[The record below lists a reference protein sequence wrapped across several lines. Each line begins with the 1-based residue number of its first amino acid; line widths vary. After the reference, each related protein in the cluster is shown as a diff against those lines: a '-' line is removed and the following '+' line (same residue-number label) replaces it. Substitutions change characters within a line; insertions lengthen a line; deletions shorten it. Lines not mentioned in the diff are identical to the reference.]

1 MALKIVGDRVM
12 IKIDEPE
19 TTEGGIHIPES
30 AQEKPQQGTVIEVGE
45 GQRLDDGTLV
55 SPDVQKGDKVVFSK
69 YGGTEIDDEGE
80 EYLILDS
87 SQIYAK
93 LA

>member
-1 MALKIVGDRVM
+1 VALKILGDRVM
-12 IKIDEPE
+12 IRVDEPE

-30 AQEKPQQGTVIEVGE
+30 AQQKPQRGTIIEVGE

-55 SPDVQKGDKVVFSK
+55 PPDVEKGGKVIFAK
-69 YGGTEIDDEGE
+69 YGGTEITDEGE

-93 LA
+93 LE

>member
-1 MALKIVGDRVM
+1 MALKILGDRVM
-12 IKIDEPE
+12 IEVDEPE

-55 SPDVQKGDKVVFSK
+55 SPDVAKGDKVIFAK
-69 YGGTEIDDEGE
+69 YSGTEVNDEGK

>member
-1 MALKIVGDRVM
+1 MALKILGDRVM

-30 AQEKPQQGTVIEVGE
+30 AQEKPQQGTVIKVGE
-45 GQRLDDGTLV
+45 GKRLDDGTLV
-55 SPDVQKGDKVVFSK
+55 SPDVEKGGKVIFAK
-69 YGGTEIDDEGE
+69 YGGTEITDEGE
-80 EYLILDS
+80 EYLILDT

-93 LA
+93 LE

>member
-1 MALKIVGDRVM
+1 MALKILGDRVM
-12 IKIDEPE
+12 IKVDEPE

-30 AQEKPQQGTVIEVGE
+30 AQEKPQRGTVVEVGE
-45 GQRLDDGTLV
+45 GTRLDDGTLV
-55 SPDVQKGDKVVFSK
+55 SPDVEKGDKIIFAK
-69 YGGTEIDDEGE
+69 YGGTEITDEDE

-87 SQIYAK
+87 SQIYAR

>member
-12 IKIDEPE
+12 ISIDEPE
-19 TTEGGIHIPES
+19 TTAGGIHIPES

-45 GQRLDDGTLV
+45 GRRLDDGTLV

>member
-1 MALKIVGDRVM
+1 VALKIVGDRVM

-45 GQRLDDGTLV
+45 GRRLDDGTLV